1 MIVYRFIVVDFRVNY
16 FVDAST
22 FLLEYMRRNALE
34 IFGNKKKYV
43 MIFRRA
49 NDEA

>member
-1 MIVYRFIVVDFRVNY
+1 VNY

-22 FLLEYMRRNALE
+22 FLLEYMRRNATE
-34 IFGNKKKYV
+34 IFGNKKK
-43 MIFRRA
+43 IDDDFRRA